1 MYIPLEVLIM
11 VMVVLLV
18 IILFNISNFNNCND
32 SGEFSTPGGDISYR
46 SYPSGNLPI
55 NYPELNEYEKN
66 EYLRKFVE
74 NTKE

>member
-1 MYIPLEVLIM
+1 M

-18 IILFNISNFNNCND
+18 IIFFNISNFDCNPE
-32 SGEFSTPGGDISYR
+32 GEFNTPGGDISYR

-74 NTKE
+74 NKE

>member
-1 MYIPLEVLIM
+1 MHIPLEVLI
-11 VMVVLLV
+11 
-18 IILFNISNFNNCND
+18 IILLILIIGIFFNISGFNNCND

-66 EYLRKFVE
+66 EYLRKFV
-74 NTKE
+74 NNS

>member
-1 MYIPLEVLIM
+1 MLIPLII
-11 VMVVLLV
+11 
-18 IILFNISNFNNCND
+18 IILLLIFISTKSNFNNCND